1 MADHDHEILVPHTYS
16 AETKSTLESELAD
29 LEGATLTIAETADET
44 LSGFETATVAITPR
58 LPEEWLERATDL
70 EWAQATS
77 AGVDHYDLDALS
89 ERGIVLTNATG
100 VHAQP
105 IAEQV
110 LGAMLSFE
118 REFLRA
124 RDQQREGVWLRTEG
138 GELASKTVGVVGLG
152 AIGGRVAE
160 LASAIGSR
168 VVGTKRDPS
177 SAPDTA
183 DAVYPPDELDEVLRR
198 ADYLVLAC
206 PLTEETR
213 GLIDGAALET
223 MPDEAVL
230 VNIARGEV
238 ADQEALV
245 EGLQQGRIAGAALD
259 VFAEEPLPEES
270 PLWNL
275 PNVLLTPHMA
285 GSTPHYYER
294 IGDIFREN
302 FECFADGDLEGMR
315 NRIV

>member
-1 MADHDHEILVPHTYS
+1 MATHDHEILVPHPYS
-16 AETKSTLESELAD
+16 AETRASLESELAG
-29 LEGATLTIAETADET
+29 LEDATLTIAETPDET
-44 LSGFETATVAITPR
+44 LAGFETATVAITPR
-58 LPEEWLERATDL
+58 LSDEWLERADAL
-70 EWAQATS
+70 EWMQASS

-124 RDQQREGVWLRTEG
+124 RDQQREGIWLRTEG
-138 GELASKTVGVVGLG
+138 GELASKTVGIVGLG

-160 LASAIGSR
+160 LASAVGSR
-168 VVGTKRDPS
+168 VIGTKRDPS
-177 SAPDTA
+177 SAPDAAET
-183 DAVYPPDELDEVLRR
+183 VYPPDELDEVLRR
-198 ADYLVLAC
+198 SDYLVLAC

-223 MPDEAVL
+223 MPEEAVL

-238 ADQEALV
+238 TDQEALV
-245 EGLQQGRIAGAALD
+245 EGLQQGRISGAALD
-259 VFAEEPLPEES
+259 VFEEEPLPEGS
-270 PLWNL
+270 PLWDL

-285 GSTPHYYER
+285 GSTPHYFER
-294 IGDIFREN
+294 IGEIFREN
-302 FECFADGDLEGMR
+302 FECFVDGDLEEMR